1 MTVDAYVLILS
12 MIGIGAL
19 FARLKLLPE
28 DSAQALNLIALYICL
43 PAAVLRHAPQLQLDA
58 RLLGLVAVPWIILA
72 VSASLV
78 LLLSR
83 AFNWSRGET
92 AVLLLLLPL
101 GNTSYLGFPLTEAL
115 LGAEALPY
123 AVVYDQFGSFLM
135 LSSYGLW
142 VLATYG
148 GDRKPTLAGIGK
160 RIIAFPPFIALVLG
174 FTVMPAQPPVVVAEL
189 LDRLAALLLPL
200 VTLAIGLGIRLSLPR
215 RELLPLAV
223 GLATKLLLLP
233 GLVWLALAWLP
244 LEGNAAR
251 VAVLETA
258 MPPMITA
265 AALAA
270 SHRLA
275 PRLASAMV
283 GYGILLSLVTLPMW
297 ARLIA

>member
-43 PAAVLRHAPQLQLDA
+43 SAAVLRHAPQLQFDVS
-58 RLLGLVAVPWIILA
+58 LLGLVAIPWVILA
-72 VSASLV
+72 LSAGLV
-78 LLLSR
+78 VLLSR
-83 AFNWSRGET
+83 ALHWSRGET

-148 GDRKPTLAGIGK
+148 GDQKPTLAGMGR

-174 FTVMPAQPPVVVAEL
+174 FTVMPAEPPPVVAEL

-215 RELLPLAV
+215 RELSPLAI
-223 GLATKLLLLP
+223 GLLSKLLLLP
-233 GLVWLALAWLP
+233 GLVWLALSWLP
-244 LEGNAAR
+244 LEGDAAR

-297 ARLIA
+297 ARLLG

>member
-43 PAAVLRHAPQLQLDA
+43 PAAVLRHAPQLQFDVS
-58 RLLGLVAVPWIILA
+58 LLGLVAIPWVILA
-72 VSASLV
+72 LSAGLV
-78 LLLSR
+78 VLLSR
-83 AFNWSRGET
+83 ALHWSRGET

-148 GDRKPTLAGIGK
+148 GDQKPTLAGMGR

-174 FTVMPAQPPVVVAEL
+174 FTVMPAEPPPVVAEL

-200 VTLAIGLGIRLSLPR
+200 VTLAIGLGIRLSLPW
-215 RELLPLAV
+215 RELSPLAI
-223 GLATKLLLLP
+223 GLLLKLLLLP
-233 GLVWLALAWLP
+233 GLVWLALSWLP
-244 LEGNAAR
+244 LEGDAAR

-283 GYGILLSLVTLPMW
+283 GYGILLSLITLPMW
-297 ARLIA
+297 ARLLG

>member
-12 MIGIGAL
+12 MIGLGAL
-19 FARLKLLPE
+19 FARLRLLPE
-28 DSAQALNLIALYICL
+28 ESAHALNLIALYICL

-58 RLLGLVAVPWIILA
+58 SLLGLVAVPWLLLA
-72 VSASLV
+72 VCVGLV
-78 LLLSR
+78 LLLAR
-83 AFNWSRGET
+83 LFQWSRGET

-115 LGAEALPY
+115 LGADALPY
-123 AVVYDQFGSFLM
+123 AVVYDLFGSFLM

-148 GDRKPTLAGIGK
+148 GDRRPTLREMGG
-160 RIIAFPPFIALVLG
+160 RIIRFPPFIALVLG
-174 FTVMPAQPPVVVAEL
+174 FTVMPADPPAVVAEL

-215 RELLPLAV
+215 RELGPLAI
-223 GLATKLLLLP
+223 GLGIKLALLP
-233 GLVWLALAWLP
+233 TLVWLGLALLP
-244 LEGNAAR
+244 LTGDAAR

-275 PRLASAMV
+275 PRLASAMI
-283 GYGILLSLVTLPMW
+283 GYGILLSLATLPFW
-297 ARLIA
+297 ARVIA